1 MAVKSITFDK
11 FDLGIDLRKG
21 ASVSDANRL
30 RDMTNAYVTTGLA
43 TQKRPGLVK
52 VAELT
57 PGTKGLFAAFGKLN
71 CFYSEGTINLGTGIF
86 NAIKLTGY
94 AAKLKEVWFADVFN
108 GQIYTSVEYENGV
121 VRHHYTDNV
130 TTLITDGNC
139 PHSKAVI
146 KASTANKI
154 FAANGETVRYCAT
167 DKPRD
172 WTTANDAGFLPTG
185 LRFQGARDAK
195 ALGIYKNNLVVLT
208 QDGGQTWSVDP
219 DPTRMALT
227 DTVDNVGTNFPKT
240 VTNVSG
246 DLYFLS
252 DFGFRSITTQQWTNN
267 LSDADVGSPIDDLV
281 KPVIRNTPF
290 VPTSFFHYGT
300 GQYLCIVGNIIFV
313 YSLSRSSKIAA
324 WSRYTIPSTVDA
336 FAELNGT
343 LYFRSGDSVYRFAP
357 DAYDDD
363 GQPFKVSLELPYM
376 DLKAPGQLK
385 QIMGVDLVMEG
396 ECDFSIGF
404 DVRNADCYTPVVRLR
419 GNTRP
424 GGMIPMSC
432 SGTEFS
438 LRFNCLNKKLFRLDS
453 ATLYYEELGA
463 I

>member
-227 DTVDNVGTNFPKT
+227 DTVDNVGT
-240 VTNVSG
+240 
-246 DLYFLS
+246 
-252 DFGFRSITTQQWTNN
+252 
-267 LSDADVGSPIDDLV
+267 
-281 KPVIRNTPF
+281 
-290 VPTSFFHYGT
+290 
-300 GQYLCIVGNIIFV
+300 
-313 YSLSRSSKIAA
+313 
-324 WSRYTIPSTVDA
+324 
-336 FAELNGT
+336 
-343 LYFRSGDSVYRFAP
+343 
-357 DAYDDD
+357 
-363 GQPFKVSLELPYM
+363 
-376 DLKAPGQLK
+376 
-385 QIMGVDLVMEG
+385 
-396 ECDFSIGF
+396 
-404 DVRNADCYTPVVRLR
+404 
-419 GNTRP
+419 
-424 GGMIPMSC
+424 
-432 SGTEFS
+432 
-438 LRFNCLNKKLFRLDS
+438 
-453 ATLYYEELGA
+453 
-463 I
+463 